1 MHVCCEP
8 VLREHPALAPSAAAR
23 ERQADLDPVPA
34 SVGQARS
41 LVWESMA
48 GFDGDARDV
57 ALLLTS
63 ELVTN
68 AILHARTP
76 VHLGVLVD
84 GDRALVCVADRLPES
99 PALSAR
105 AHSHDRPGGRGFGAG
120 RGSRRHLGDHDV
132 HGWQDRVVRPAD
144 RWGPVNEDPLMG
156 RRPRNDHG
164 SVIAA
169 AGPR

>member
-8 VLREHPALAPSAAAR
+8 VLREHPALAPSALAI
-23 ERQADLDPVPA
+23 ERQADLYPVPA
-34 SVGQARS
+34 SVGVARS
-41 LVWESMA
+41 LVRDSLA

-76 VHLGVLVD
+76 VQLGVLVD

-99 PALSAR
+99 TTLSPR
-105 AHSHDRPGGRGFGAG
+105 AHSHDRPGGRGLALVEDLADTWGTTTYTGGKTVWFV
-120 RGSRRHLGDHDV
+120 LQTVGD
-132 HGWQDRVVRPAD
+132 RSLRT
-144 RWGPVNEDPLMG
+144 R
-156 RRPRNDHG
+156 
-164 SVIAA
+164 
-169 AGPR
+169 

>member
-8 VLREHPALAPSAAAR
+8 VLREHPALAPSALAI

-34 SVGQARS
+34 SVGLARS
-41 LVWESMA
+41 LVRDSLA

-76 VHLGVLVD
+76 VQLGVLVD

-99 PALSAR
+99 PALSPR
-105 AHSHDRPGGRGFGAG
+105 AHSHDRPGGRGLALVEDLADTWGTTTYTGGKTVWFVLQTAG
-120 RGSRRHLGDHDV
+120 
-132 HGWQDRVVRPAD
+132 DRSLRA
-144 RWGPVNEDPLMG
+144 R
-156 RRPRNDHG
+156 
-164 SVIAA
+164 
-169 AGPR
+169 

>member
-8 VLREHPALAPSAAAR
+8 VLREHPALAPSALAI

-34 SVGQARS
+34 SVGLARS
-41 LVWESMA
+41 LVRDSLA

-76 VHLGVLVD
+76 VQLGVLVD

-99 PALSAR
+99 PALSPR
-105 AHSHDRPGGRGFGAG
+105 AHSHDRPGGRGLALVEDLADTWGTTTYTGGKTVWFVLQTAG
-120 RGSRRHLGDHDV
+120 
-132 HGWQDRVVRPAD
+132 DRSLRT
-144 RWGPVNEDPLMG
+144 R
-156 RRPRNDHG
+156 
-164 SVIAA
+164 
-169 AGPR
+169 